1 MLFRRRRTCE
11 LTNLSLRIIEQ
22 RNKLLT
28 RTRRGANKKKSGSK
42 QQKDKGK
49 KKGSKGSDNVLNG
62 RITSKSKN
70 KSKNKKPTKGKPSKI
85 SSGGGGR
92 KKKQPIVEEFK
103 SCTATMITNK
113 CLLTTAACT
122 GNDKNVNLFAKVG
135 ERVYGSNVSA

>member
-1 MLFRRRRTCE
+1 M
-11 LTNLSLRIIEQ
+11 IEQ

-28 RTRRGANKKKSGSK
+28 RTRRGANKKKLGSK
-42 QQKDKGK
+42 KDKGK
-49 KKGSKGSDNVLNG
+49 NKGSKSDSVLNG

-70 KSKNKKPTKGKPSKI
+70 KSKDKKPTKGKPSKI
-85 SSGGGGR
+85 SSGGGGGN
-92 KKKQPIVEEFK
+92 KKKPIVEEFK

-135 ERVYGSNVSA
+135 ERVYGSNVSGLTHPIPVLTWCF